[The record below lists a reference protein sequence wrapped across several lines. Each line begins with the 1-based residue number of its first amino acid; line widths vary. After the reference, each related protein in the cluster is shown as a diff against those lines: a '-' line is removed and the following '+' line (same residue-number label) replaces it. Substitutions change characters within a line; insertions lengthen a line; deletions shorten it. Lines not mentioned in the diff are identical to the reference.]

1 MNKLLVWLGLSATNE
16 EREILK
22 HLRQKQASSMRVVG
36 RGTLTND
43 ASQVRS
49 TEKSKIFI
57 SKLDRIVG

>member
-43 ASQVRS
+43 AKQVRS